1 MFVPSS
7 DCPVR
12 EVDRGVTRQIL
23 AHDPHLMMVR
33 VNFAAGAVGYV
44 HTHPHRQITYVA
56 SGRFE
61 VSIGD
66 ERRVVSAGDSFYA
79 APDVPHGVTALE
91 DSVLVDVFSP
101 AREDFLAPIA
111 GGPR

>member
-1 MFVPSS
+1 MFVPAS

-12 EVDRGVTRQIL
+12 EVDRGITRQIL

-33 VNFAAGAVGYV
+33 VGFAKGAVGYV
-44 HTHPHRQITYVA
+44 HTHPHRQMTFVA

-66 ERRVVSAGDSFYA
+66 ERRVMAAGDSFYA
-79 APDVPHGVTALE
+79 MPDVPHGVTALE
-91 DSVLVDVFSP
+91 DSVLIDIFSP
-101 AREDFLAPIA
+101 TREDFLAQA
-111 GGPR
+111 TGGSR